1 MAPGTIRRSGWTFI
15 FLAIWMSSGTRMVVV
30 ALFDVINSVMKP
42 LMTQTV
48 GAMAKY
54 GVCPRKSSVLAKT
67 SATPLV
73 LTPSAIAR
81 PAPSNKTI
89 FHGSFLHLFQSISF
103 SPCCFLFGIMNS
115 KVAIITCSFVIIIII
130 IYIRR
135 HECLLIHSFTY
146 ANCSITNTV
155 IKQAS
160 PSRYVVS
167 YASGHP

>member
-103 SPCCFLFGIMNS
+103 SPCCFLFGIMKS
-115 KVAIITCSFVIIIII
+115 KVAIITCSFVIIHMTT
-130 IYIRR
+130 RV
-135 HECLLIHSFTY
+135 L
-146 ANCSITNTV
+146 AN
-155 IKQAS
+155 
-160 PSRYVVS
+160 
-167 YASGHP
+167 